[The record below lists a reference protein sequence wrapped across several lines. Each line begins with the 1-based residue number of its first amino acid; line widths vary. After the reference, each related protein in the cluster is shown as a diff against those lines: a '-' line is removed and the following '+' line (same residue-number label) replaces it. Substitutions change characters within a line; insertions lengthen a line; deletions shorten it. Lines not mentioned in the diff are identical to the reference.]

1 MARAFKLPDLGEGI
15 HEGEVLSVRVAVG
28 DNVKEGDIILEVE
41 TDKAAVEIPSPYT
54 GVVGE
59 ILVKP
64 GDTVKVGQV
73 MVTFSGAEEAAPA
86 KKEKPEKKAP
96 EPSEPVEVK
105 AEPARREGPVPASP
119 ATRRLA
125 RELGVDLRMVTP
137 TGPGG
142 LVTADDVK
150 AFAGKKEKGVD
161 AAPAAVPEERP
172 REEARP
178 FTPAAPKRPDF
189 SKWGPIERV
198 PLRSVRK
205 ATAKQMA
212 LAWSQIPHVSNHDV
226 ADMTKLEA
234 FQKKHKAEIAAKG
247 GKLTHTVFALKAIA
261 TALKAFPRFNGSIDT
276 EVGEIVL
283 KQYYHIGVAVAT
295 EDGLIVPV
303 IRDVDRKS
311 VSELSVEMKTLAE
324 KTRARKVSLEELQ
337 GGTFSITN
345 VGPMGGGQFVPIIN
359 YPQVAI
365 LGMGAA
371 GMKPVVTGNEK
382 DGYRIEPRL
391 MMPLVLCIDHRILDG
406 ADAIPFMRMI
416 VELLEDPEQLFM
428 MMT

>member
-1 MARAFKLPDLGEGI
+1 MARVFKLPDLGEGI
-15 HEGEVLSVRVAVG
+15 HEGEILSVRVAVG
-28 DNVKEGDIILEVE
+28 DKVKEGDIILEVE

-54 GVVGE
+54 GVVEE

-73 MVTFSGAEEAAPA
+73 MLTFSGAEEAAPA
-86 KKEKPEKKAP
+86 KKEKVEKKVA
-96 EPSEPVEVK
+96 EPPKVPEVK
-105 AEPARREGPVPASP
+105 PEAARKEGPVPASP
-119 ATRRLA
+119 ATRRLG
-125 RELGVDLRMVTP
+125 RELGVDLRAVTP
-137 TGPGG
+137 SGPGG
-142 LVTADDVK
+142 LVTADDVR
-150 AFAGKKEKGVD
+150 AFAEKKEKVVE
-161 AAPAAVPEERP
+161 APPAVVTGERP
-172 REEARP
+172 REARP
-178 FTPAAPKRPDF
+178 LAPGVPRLPDF
-189 SKWGPIERV
+189 SKWGLVERV
-198 PLRSVRK
+198 PLRSIRK
-205 ATAKQMA
+205 ATAKQMT

-276 EVGEIVL
+276 EAGEIVL
-283 KQYYHIGVAVAT
+283 KHYYHIGVAVAT

-303 IRDVDRKS
+303 LRDVDRKS
-311 VSELSVEMKTLAE
+311 VAELSVEMMILAE
-324 KTRARKVSLEELQ
+324 KTRARKVTLEELQ

-371 GMKPVVTGNEK
+371 GMKPVVVGTEK
-382 DGYRIEPRL
+382 EGFRIEPRL
-391 MMPLVLCIDHRILDG
+391 MMPLVLCIDHRVLDG
-406 ADAIPFMRMI
+406 ADAIPFMRMV